1 LQLTILLGIVL
12 STNAFFILATC
23 YKLVYSVFINS
34 AAVINYFIK
43 GPYMSSIKKDL
54 ILGDLVQKLVDY
66 GCNVADP
73 NTGEITLDSISEWAT
88 LTFEIDQDAYG
99 DEHEEAC
106 FSYTELWAIQTF
118 AGRIAPMLN
127 RRVVAGK
134 AIINGRRV
142 VVKNGVVFLSNASIG
157 TTELTLA
164 PDNRP
169 VIKVALRDPI
179 LGGRA
184 FFVEL
189 TDVGEHFA
197 GLIDAIDKGFPELF
211 M

>member
-1 LQLTILLGIVL
+1 MPSIKNILVI
-12 STNAFFILATC
+12 NELAE
-23 YKLVYSVFINS
+23 KLVV
-34 AAVINYFIK
+34 
-43 GPYMSSIKKDL
+43 
-54 ILGDLVQKLVDY
+54 Y

-88 LTFEIDQDAYG
+88 FTFEIDQDAYG

-118 AGRIAPMLN
+118 AGRIAPILN
-127 RRVVAGK
+127 RRVLAGK
-134 AIINGRRV
+134 AIINGRRIA
-142 VVKNGVVFLSNASIG
+142 VKNGTVFLDNASIG
-157 TTELTLA
+157 ATELILA
-164 PDNRP
+164 SDNRP

-179 LGGRA
+179 FGGRV

-197 GLIDAIDKGFPELF
+197 GLVGAIEKGFPELF